1 MGNLAV
7 KGLEDSYQFIQ
18 TREVKYSYHAKKVE
32 ETLNVQFNQIENYL
46 IKVSSSSLTIQESE
60 EQNNLLK
67 VVKNFER
74 IGDHVKNIIELNELQ
89 IATNTSMAHSAFE
102 NVDEMFKLTLAA
114 VKNSMIAFD
123 QNDKDKA
130 KEVLEKENMM
140 AKMERQLRKQSLLR
154 SKIGTSNSSSSI
166 IYFEFISNLEQIS
179 DLALSLANTVVEVQ
193 DQRNKNIK
201 VMG

>member
-1 MGNLAV
+1 M
-7 KGLEDSYQFIQ
+7 
-18 TREVKYSYHAKKVE
+18 
-32 ETLNVQFNQIENYL
+32 
-46 IKVSSSSLTIQESE
+46 
-60 EQNNLLK
+60 K

-102 NVDEMFKLTLAA
+102 NVDKMFKLTLAA

-166 IYFEFISNLEQIS
+166 IYFEFIINIQ
-179 DLALSLANTVVEVQ
+179 T
-193 DQRNKNIK
+193 NK
-201 VMG
+201 